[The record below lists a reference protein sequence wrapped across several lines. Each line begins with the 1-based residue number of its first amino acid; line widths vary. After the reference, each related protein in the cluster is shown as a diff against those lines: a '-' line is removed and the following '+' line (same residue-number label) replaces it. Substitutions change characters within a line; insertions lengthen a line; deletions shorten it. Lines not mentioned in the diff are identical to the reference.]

1 MQLVTVRHEG
11 STRAGRVEGD
21 EVVLLDIS
29 SVKAVLVE
37 SGSAGVAAARGPTM
51 SLDDADLA
59 PVVPDPDKII
69 CVGINYGDHIAEM
82 GRTPPDHPTYFAKYR
97 RALIGPRDDI
107 MLPRPDISTSVDW
120 ECELAVV
127 IGKPIRH
134 ASPAEAMDAIA
145 GFCALNDVSVRDWQM
160 RTTQFL
166 AGKTFEATTPVGP
179 VLVTADEIGDGRGL
193 ALSTTVNGEIK
204 QQSTTDQLV
213 FGPVDI
219 VADLSRIMT
228 LDPGDIIATG
238 TPGGVGVARTP
249 PQFLTDGDEVV
260 VEIEGIGR
268 LVNRCRLENGA

>member
-1 MQLVTVRHEG
+1 MQLVTVRQEG
-11 STRAGRVEGD
+11 STRAGKVEGD
-21 EVVLLDIS
+21 EVVLLDAS

-37 SGSAGVAAARGPTM
+37 LGSAGAAAARGPTV
-51 SLDDADLA
+51 SLEDADLA

-107 MLPRPDISTSVDW
+107 VLPRADTSTSVDW

-127 IGKPIRH
+127 IGRPIRH

-145 GFCALNDVSVRDWQM
+145 GFCALNDVSVRDWQT

-179 VLVTADEIGDGRGL
+179 MLVTADEIGDGRGL

-204 QQSTTDQLV
+204 QQSNTDHLV

>member
-21 EVVLLDIS
+21 EVVLLDAS
-29 SVKAVLVE
+29 SVRAVLAE
-37 SGSAGVAAARGPTM
+37 AGAAAARGPTV
-51 SLDDADLA
+51 SLEDADLA

-97 RALIGPRDDI
+97 RALIGPWDDI
-107 MLPRPDISTSVDW
+107 VLPRPELSTSVDW

-145 GFCALNDVSVRDWQM
+145 GFCALNDVSVRDWQV

-179 VLVTADEIGDGRGL
+179 MLVTADELGDGRGL
-193 ALSTTVNGEIK
+193 ALSTTVNGEVK
-204 QQSTTDQLV
+204 QRSNTDHLV

-219 VADLSRIMT
+219 VADLSNIMT

-249 PQFLTDGDEVV
+249 PQFLSDGDEVV

-268 LVNRCRLENGA
+268 LVNRCRLEKRA